1 MKVTFRLADGTRAGI
16 VPTRDLR
23 ELAEQEL
30 GVEWT
35 APAANVPLVF
45 WVRNQQA
52 LDRVLDRFGA
62 IDRAG
67 ARRRAFRA
75 IPC

>member
-1 MKVTFRLADGTRAGI
+1 MKVTFKLPDGTPAGI
-16 VPTRDLR
+16 VPTRELR
-23 ELAEQEL
+23 LQAEQEW
-30 GVEWT
+30 GVDWT
-35 APAANVPLVF
+35 SPAAKVPVVF

-62 IDRAG
+62 IDRAR
-67 ARRRAFRA
+67 ARRRGFRA

>member
-1 MKVTFRLADGTRAGI
+1 MKVTFKMTDGTRAGI
-16 VPTRDLR
+16 VPSRTLR
-23 ELAEQEL
+23 ERAEHEL

-35 APAANVPLVF
+35 TPSAKVPVVF

-75 IPC
+75 ISC

>member
-1 MKVTFRLADGTRAGI
+1 MTMTFTLADGTRAGI

-23 ELAEQEL
+23 ALAEQRL

-35 APAANVPLVF
+35 APAAKVPVLF
-45 WVRNQQA
+45 YVRNQQA

-62 IDRAG
+62 INRAG
-67 ARRRAFRA
+67 TRRGA
-75 IPC
+75 

>member
-1 MKVTFRLADGTRAGI
+1 MTMTFTLADGTRAGI

-23 ELAEQEL
+23 ELAEQRL

-35 APAANVPLVF
+35 APAAKVPVLF
-45 WVRNQQA
+45 YVRNQQA

-62 IDRAG
+62 INRAG
-67 ARRRAFRA
+67 TRRGA
-75 IPC
+75 

>member
-1 MKVTFRLADGTRAGI
+1 MKVTFKLADGTRAGI

-35 APAANVPLVF
+35 TPAAVVF

-52 LDRVLDRFGA
+52 LDRVLDRFG
-62 IDRAG
+62 
-67 ARRRAFRA
+67 RRRGFRA

>member
-35 APAANVPLVF
+35 APSAKVPVVF

-67 ARRRAFRA
+67 SRRRGFRA
-75 IPC
+75 ISC